1 MQSYLTPELLNDF
14 LENGYVVIENVL
26 TQEQIDQS
34 RVALHNYIEKYK
46 GVSHDD
52 ILLCNTTTLN
62 NVRKKGLTSDLFYS
76 KFKMDLHLDQ
86 RLYQTFKE
94 VCCAIDK
101 SCKDVVPY
109 IDRVCYRLPDH
120 ILPEGGLKL
129 HIDRNPWQTNKAKK
143 IRSVQAFIS
152 LTDHYGS
159 NSGGLCV
166 VPKFHKSFDEYFA
179 KSYNK
184 TEAEAGGEFYRMHGL
199 SHSVAQNQL
208 ITVQAPAGSLVIW
221 NNNLPHA
228 TCEKLES
235 YDTREVVYLTYLPTN
250 IATNVKYWKDQKTN
264 FIANVPPPS
273 YNDNSNQVDRDYSL
287 YDLNEFQKQLL
298 GL

>member
-14 LENGYVVIENVL
+14 LENGYIVIENVL
-26 TQEQIDQS
+26 TPEKIIQARNE
-34 RVALHNYIEKYK
+34 LHQYIKKYK
-46 GVSHDD
+46 GGIHDD
-52 ILLCNTTTLN
+52 ILLGQTHQNT
-62 NVRKKGLTSDLFYS
+62 VRKKGLTSDLFYS

-94 VCCAIDK
+94 ICMSID
-101 SCKDVVPY
+101 SLCKDVVPY

-120 ILPEGGLKL
+120 ILAEGGLKL
-129 HIDRNPWQTNKAKK
+129 HIDRNPWNMSKAKK

-152 LTDHYGS
+152 LTNHYGS

-166 VPKFHKSFDEYFA
+166 VPRFQKSFNEYFS

-199 SHSVAQNQL
+199 SHTSAQNQL
-208 ITVQAPAGSLVIW
+208 EPVQAPAGSLVIW

-235 YDTREVVYLTYLPTN
+235 YDTREVIYLSYLPTN
-250 IATNVKYWKDQKTN
+250 IATNIKYWKEQSKN
-264 FIANVPPPS
+264 FVANIPPPS
-273 YNDNSNQVDRDYSL
+273 YNDNNNQVDRDYSL
-287 YDLNEFQKQLL
+287 DDLNQFQKRML
-298 GL
+298 GI